1 MLGVAGL
8 SEMEKAAEQDTC
20 FPFPDLLEGKA
31 GATEQKHRTALE
43 EIQMKGLPGKRNWKL
58 LEVMG
63 LLPAT

>member
-1 MLGVAGL
+1 MWQGSLKWKRLL
-8 SEMEKAAEQDTC
+8 SKIPVS
-20 FPFPDLLEGKA
+20 PFPELLEGKA

>member
-1 MLGVAGL
+1 MWQGSLKWKRLL
-8 SEMEKAAEQDTC
+8 SKIPVS
-20 FPFPDLLEGKA
+20 PFPELLEGKA

-43 EIQMKGLPGKRNWKL
+43 EIQMKGLPSKRNWKL